1 MKELFDFK
9 LLSLNVRGVRAATKR
24 KALFTWLNE
33 RRYDIIFLQETYS
46 TVDVE
51 DIWRTQWRG
60 KLFFAHGSNHS
71 CGVMILVRSDLDFN
85 PRTIS
90 CDDEGRSI
98 IIEAEVQGSPFLFV
112 NIYAPNK
119 VQDQCRFFDKL
130 NKNIEDRVVNE
141 ELRIILG
148 GDFNVTLTLILTVP
162 VVDLLE
168 KIVQNICKT
177 YAWILIWSTFG
188 AYEIRTLNALR
199 GVKEI
204 LSFKEDLIIG

>member
-1 MKELFDFK
+1 MKEFLDFK
-9 LLSLNVRGVRAATKR
+9 LLSLDVRRIRSATKR
-24 KALFTWLNE
+24 RFLFTRLNE

-46 TVDVE
+46 IVDVE

-119 VQDQCRFFDKL
+119 VQDQSRFFDKL
-130 NKNIEDRVVNE
+130 NKNIEDCVLNE

-148 GDFNVTLTLILTVP
+148 EDFNVTPPTAKLKFNAHFVN
-162 VVDLLE
+162 D
-168 KIVQNICKT
+168 
-177 YAWILIWSTFG
+177 
-188 AYEIRTLNALR
+188 TLNWKKIYSLPYRVALDTKTR
-199 GVKEI
+199 EFQYKH
-204 LSFKEDLIIG
+204 SY

>member
-1 MKELFDFK
+1 MLCVFAPHLLSLFNFVVYHCGGNYLYAHNLFFFLIPFMKELFDFK
-9 LLSLNVRGVRAATKR
+9 LLSLNVRGIRSATKR

-112 NIYAPNK
+112 NIYAANK

-130 NKNIEDRVVNE
+130 NKNIEDHGN
-141 ELRIILG
+141 
-148 GDFNVTLTLILTVP
+148 FSP
-162 VVDLLE
+162 
-168 KIVQNICKT
+168 
-177 YAWILIWSTFG
+177 F
-188 AYEIRTLNALR
+188 
-199 GVKEI
+199 
-204 LSFKEDLIIG
+204 

>member
-1 MKELFDFK
+1 MRFVCIVYLRVVCFCTSVVTSFQFCVYHWGGNYLYPHNLFFFLIPFMKELFDFK
-9 LLSLNVRGVRAATKR
+9 LLSLNVRGIRSATKR

-46 TVDVE
+46 TADVE

-119 VQDQCRFFDKL
+119 VQDQCRFFDKF
-130 NKNIEDRVVNE
+130 NKNIEDRGN
-141 ELRIILG
+141 
-148 GDFNVTLTLILTVP
+148 FSP
-162 VVDLLE
+162 
-168 KIVQNICKT
+168 
-177 YAWILIWSTFG
+177 F
-188 AYEIRTLNALR
+188 
-199 GVKEI
+199 
-204 LSFKEDLIIG
+204 

>member
-1 MKELFDFK
+1 M
-9 LLSLNVRGVRAATKR
+9 
-24 KALFTWLNE
+24 
-33 RRYDIIFLQETYS
+33 
-46 TVDVE
+46 
-51 DIWRTQWRG
+51 
-60 KLFFAHGSNHS
+60 
-71 CGVMILVRSDLDFN
+71 
-85 PRTIS
+85 
-90 CDDEGRSI
+90 
-98 IIEAEVQGSPFLFV
+98 FV

-119 VQDQCRFFDKL
+119 VQDQCRFSDKL
-130 NKNIEDRVVNE
+130 KKNIEDCVVNE
-141 ELRIILG
+141 ELRIIPG

>member
-1 MKELFDFK
+1 
-9 LLSLNVRGVRAATKR
+9 
-24 KALFTWLNE
+24 
-33 RRYDIIFLQETYS
+33 
-46 TVDVE
+46 
-51 DIWRTQWRG
+51 
-60 KLFFAHGSNHS
+60 
-71 CGVMILVRSDLDFN
+71 MILVRSDLDFN

-130 NKNIEDRVVNE
+130 KKNIEDRVVNE

-168 KIVQNICKT
+168 KILQNICKT

>member
-1 MKELFDFK
+1 MRFVCIVYLRVVCFCTSLVTAFQFFVYHCGGNYLYAHNFFFFLIPFMKEPFDFK
-9 LLSLNVRGVRAATKR
+9 LLLLNVRGIRSATKR

-130 NKNIEDRVVNE
+130 NKNIEDHGN
-141 ELRIILG
+141 
-148 GDFNVTLTLILTVP
+148 FSP
-162 VVDLLE
+162 
-168 KIVQNICKT
+168 
-177 YAWILIWSTFG
+177 F
-188 AYEIRTLNALR
+188 
-199 GVKEI
+199 
-204 LSFKEDLIIG
+204 

>member
-1 MKELFDFK
+1 
-9 LLSLNVRGVRAATKR
+9 
-24 KALFTWLNE
+24 
-33 RRYDIIFLQETYS
+33 
-46 TVDVE
+46 
-51 DIWRTQWRG
+51 
-60 KLFFAHGSNHS
+60 
-71 CGVMILVRSDLDFN
+71 MILVRSDLDFN

-90 CDDEGRSI
+90 CDDKGRSI
-98 IIEAEVQGSPFLFV
+98 IIEADVQGSPFLFV

-119 VQDQCRFFDKL
+119 VQEQCRFFVKL

-148 GDFNVTLTLILTVP
+148 GDFNVTLDS
-162 VVDLLE
+162 DLAIDCSGGRPFRKDSVKHIQDLCLDFDL
-168 KIVQNICKT
+168 V
-177 YAWILIWSTFG
+177 LTFG

>member
-1 MKELFDFK
+1 MNGGMILSFFK
-9 LLSLNVRGVRAATKR
+9 RPIPLLTLKTFGEHNGEVS
-24 KALFTWLNE
+24 
-33 RRYDIIFLQETYS
+33 S
-46 TVDVE
+46 
-51 DIWRTQWRG
+51 
-60 KLFFAHGSNHS
+60 FFAHGSNHS
-71 CGVMILVRSDLDFN
+71 CGVMILVRSDLEFN

-148 GDFNVTLTLILTVP
+148 GDFNVTLDSDLDCSGGRPFRKDSVKHIQDLCLVTKPVP
-162 VVDLLE
+162 YKKPL
-168 KIVQNICKT
+168 
-177 YAWILIWSTFG
+177 
-188 AYEIRTLNALR
+188 
-199 GVKEI
+199 
-204 LSFKEDLIIG
+204 

>member
-1 MKELFDFK
+1 
-9 LLSLNVRGVRAATKR
+9 
-24 KALFTWLNE
+24 
-33 RRYDIIFLQETYS
+33 
-46 TVDVE
+46 
-51 DIWRTQWRG
+51 
-60 KLFFAHGSNHS
+60 
-71 CGVMILVRSDLDFN
+71 MILVRSDLDFN

-130 NKNIEDRVVNE
+130 KKNIEDRVVNE

-168 KIVQNICKT
+168 KIVQNIYKT

>member
-1 MKELFDFK
+1 
-9 LLSLNVRGVRAATKR
+9 
-24 KALFTWLNE
+24 
-33 RRYDIIFLQETYS
+33 
-46 TVDVE
+46 
-51 DIWRTQWRG
+51 
-60 KLFFAHGSNHS
+60 
-71 CGVMILVRSDLDFN
+71 MILVRSDLDFN